1 MGTGRDDFS
10 TDTIRRAAERVG
22 YRCSYPDCRNAT
34 VGASMESARKVSN
47 IGVAAHICAAAK
59 GGPRYDESMTPEE
72 RKGIDNCIWL
82 CQTHAKLIDT
92 DERTYTAELLHKWK
106 DDAERDAAK
115 ALANGDYLAEYYKSN
130 GDNLDVLEQL
140 FNGMIRDGKYEQLN
154 TLLCQYKTS
163 LSERYE
169 EFVLRYRIIYEA
181 YCFRK
186 KLPEDLKSYCNLPCH
201 EGVNSLV
208 ELFLSLQMIDELKTV
223 VVYCDAEDLKE
234 YATLAISNKLI
245 EKLFIPLDSSKT
257 ALIQTEF
264 NDVLLKYTTNFIFTN
279 KIIGA
284 VDSSGNK
291 ISLYNEEFYYKVIST
306 VFNLTYAEFYEGTNF
321 SSIVTSQNFA
331 FIRDSI
337 DSIKCLDSLLQEP
350 IWEQLL
356 LFLTRDYELFHFYYL
371 QCPALLKNANSIRR
385 ASYIC
390 QINTD
395 LYGID
400 KKALLQFSEES
411 TDYSVLLMY
420 LGQIEKDAAICF
432 LNDHGYLF
440 EKDSAFIKLRIN
452 LDNTLCDLPN
462 FLEKYKEIYAS
473 DFSFHCILAQFACT
487 VEEKNNEI
495 EWLKKN
501 RAGLK
506 ISNVLDYV
514 RILKDNYRWEDLVD
528 LLDFNLPNDCLFYVA
543 GYLTESKD
551 NKFIKI
557 SKKIYE
563 ELLSKGWKRQGLY
576 FNLGIIQQ
584 YLGHIEEAKIYFQ
597 SEYDCFKTSDALLNL
612 IQLRYETKDYHTDE
626 YVEDLKAQIN
636 AQTQNLIGAI
646 YLKNRDYVEAKKY
659 FLRSLLINGK
669 NNLSINGLFHTI
681 PYLTQTTPSVVG
693 ADTIV
698 ILESN
703 ESKLQ
708 IAIHPA
714 ALLIGIPSPSTFADC
729 THYSVE
735 DPHISNLLFCRCGDV
750 VPYNEGNYT
759 VNSISSVDNIVLAF
773 VSKSIFWD
781 ERTLKFNSSSAE
793 EMVEQIT
800 PILKSSFEDMNSR
813 ILEYNQQEIRFPLT
827 VLSGIIGKGMLVA
840 CKFLMFGNDASIR
853 NNLSTVQ
860 SLKAQKIFV
869 LSYDAIVALAHME
882 TDSSTLKNLHII
894 CSQQVKN
901 QLLSDIDEELASL
914 SDDRKQ
920 ASMYYADGKISFIEQ
935 TPIAKRNRYAF
946 LVQLKSFVNQIP
958 TADQAFD
965 FSSNTEALKD
975 ELDTLFVAQRMYC
988 EGGTLGVV
996 RNTPNAVLVTDDQF
1010 LYAIANTEKIEN
1022 VGLIGLLSNL
1032 LTGWDALLNASKKLK
1047 LINFTNYLP
1056 ISLYRQMVD
1065 QLLASDSDITVASI
1079 EIQKWLISDTDD
1091 RPTEKH
1097 ENIIIALFR
1106 EVYSQHLEYLNPDN
1120 ILGKLAVG
1128 AWERRNPGFIQAF
1141 ISNTLGEIG
1150 EIVIE

>member
-1 MGTGRDDFS
+1 MAGQFTGS
-10 TDTIRRAAERVG
+10 SKRVEAHPK
-22 YRCSYPDCRNAT
+22 S
-34 VGASMESARKVSN
+34 SN
-47 IGVAAHICAAAK
+47 LVVN
-59 GGPRYDESMTPEE
+59 S
-72 RKGIDNCIWL
+72 
-82 CQTHAKLIDT
+82 
-92 DERTYTAELLHKWK
+92 
-106 DDAERDAAK
+106 
-115 ALANGDYLAEYYKSN
+115 
-130 GDNLDVLEQL
+130 V
-140 FNGMIRDGKYEQLN
+140 
-154 TLLCQYKTS
+154 S
-163 LSERYE
+163 LSRDLPVFTGFFE
-169 EFVLRYRIIYEA
+169 II
-181 YCFRK
+181 R
-186 KLPEDLKSYCNLPCH
+186 
-201 EGVNSLV
+201 
-208 ELFLSLQMIDELKTV
+208 V
-223 VVYCDAEDLKE
+223 V
-234 YATLAISNKLI
+234 
-245 EKLFIPLDSSKT
+245 
-257 ALIQTEF
+257 
-264 NDVLLKYTTNFIFTN
+264 TN
-279 KIIGA
+279 KIMGA

-291 ISLYNEEFYYKVIST
+291 FSLYNEEFYYKVISA
-306 VFNLTYAEFYEGTNF
+306 VFNLSYAEFYEGTNF
-321 SSIVTSQNFA
+321 SAIVTSQNFT

-337 DSIKCLDSLLQEP
+337 DSIKCLDFLLQEP
-350 IWEQLL
+350 IWGQLL
-356 LFLTRDYELFHFYYL
+356 LFLTRDEELFHFYYL
-371 QCPALLKNANSIRR
+371 QCPALLKNDNSIQR

-390 QINTD
+390 QINANPHGVDTR
-395 LYGID
+395 
-400 KKALLQFSEES
+400 ALLQFSEES
-411 TDYSVLLMY
+411 TDYGVLLMY
-420 LGQIEKDAAICF
+420 LSRIGKDATIGF

-440 EKDSAFIKLRIN
+440 ERDSAFIKLKID
-452 LDNTLCDLPN
+452 LDDTLCDLSN
-462 FLEKYKEIYAS
+462 FLEKYKGIYAS

-487 VEEKNNEI
+487 AEEKNNEI

-501 RAGLK
+501 RGCLK

-514 RILKDNYRWEDLVD
+514 RILKDNCRWEDLTD
-528 LLDFNLPNDCLFYVA
+528 LLNYNLPNDCLFYVA

-551 NKFIKI
+551 KEPIKI

-563 ELLSKGWKRQGLY
+563 ELLSKGWKQQGLY

-584 YLGHIEEAKIYFQ
+584 HLGHIEEAKIYFQ

-612 IQLRYETKDYHTDE
+612 IQLRYETKDYRTDE

-646 YLKNRDYVEAKKY
+646 YLKNRDYIEAKKY
-659 FLRSLLINGK
+659 FLRSLLINDK

-693 ADTIV
+693 ADTVV

-735 DPHISNLLFCRCGDV
+735 DPHISNLLFCRYGDV
-750 VPYNEGNYT
+750 VSYNESSYT
-759 VNSISSVDNIVLAF
+759 VNSISSVDNVVLAF
-773 VSKSIFWD
+773 VSKSIFLD

-840 CKFLMFGNDASIR
+840 CEFLMFGNDASIR

-860 SLKAQKIFV
+860 SLKTQRIFV

-882 TDSSTLKNLHII
+882 VDSSTLKNLHII

-920 ASMYYADGKISFIEQ
+920 ASMYYADGKIAFIEQ
-935 TPIAKRNRYAF
+935 APIAKRNRYAF
-946 LVQLKSFVNQIP
+946 LAQLKSFVNQIP
-958 TADQAFD
+958 AADQAFD
-965 FSSNTEALKD
+965 FSSNTKTLKD
-975 ELDTLFVAQRMYC
+975 EMDTLFVAQKLYC

-1010 LYAIANTEKIEN
+1010 LYAIANTERIEN

-1047 LINFTNYLP
+1047 RINFANYLP

-1065 QLLASDSDITVASI
+1065 QLLANDSDITAASI
-1079 EIQKWLISDTDD
+1079 EIQKWLISDTADK
-1091 RPTEKH
+1091 PTEKH
-1097 ENIIIALFR
+1097 ENIIIELFR

-1128 AWERRNPGFIQAF
+1128 VWERRNPGIIQAL